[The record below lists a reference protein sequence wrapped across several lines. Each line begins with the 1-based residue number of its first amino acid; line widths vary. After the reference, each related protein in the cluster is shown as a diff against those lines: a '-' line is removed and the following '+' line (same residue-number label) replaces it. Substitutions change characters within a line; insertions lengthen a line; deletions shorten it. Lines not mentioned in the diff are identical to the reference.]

1 MRPPCGSIEAIMLR
15 NPARVRRARTFSRF
29 IGAAVGMILGVLY
42 GLFVLSNSQGFLTEN
57 RSIAL
62 VITLSAGVVGAAAL
76 ALAGPL
82 LSVDPFMWLER
93 TLEEAPASQIV
104 GATVGL
110 VIALLVAALAGV
122 LLAPLPWGLGVLLSI
137 SVACVLVYVGVR
149 AGSSSREALADL
161 SVRSGAAP
169 FPDGLAPVDG

>member
-1 MRPPCGSIEAIMLR
+1 MRHPCGSIEPIMLR

-42 GLFVLSNSQGFLTEN
+42 GLFVLSNSQGFLTET

-76 ALAGPL
+76 SLAGPL

-93 TLEEAPASQIV
+93 TLEEAPESDIAGV
-104 GATVGL
+104 TAGL
-110 VIALLVAALAGV
+110 VMRV
-122 LLAPLPWGLGVLLSI
+122 
-137 SVACVLVYVGVR
+137 
-149 AGSSSREALADL
+149 
-161 SVRSGAAP
+161 
-169 FPDGLAPVDG
+169 